1 LRRELQ
7 QQHQQLRKNYL
18 EKLAEALVLKREPY
32 LDTDPKYE
40 ERLTLRT
47 AKEVKRI
54 IRLEQKRKY
63 YRMIGSQLSDHT
75 DNAGG
80 LTRKDVPLH
89 PADLP
94 LTSLP
99 DPKTWKGPW
108 RSVTDPEEI
117 AKYVCI
123 INTRQYNQAQA
134 TPFGSGYLA
143 DTIGLN
149 IEHPAA
155 AHLLNGSFV
164 PDAGT
169 GLLPE
174 TLRVIEYLNRPSYLN
189 QPFPTTITTKEFQA
203 TYGVVKERASSSA
216 LGRHVGHYKAAA
228 QDDTLSQVHSAMMI
242 LPYKMGFSPQCWHRI
257 VDVML
262 EKEPGN
268 PKLHRLRI
276 NALIESD
283 YNQSQRIL
291 IARHLTHKLEDNNLV
306 PDMQYGS
313 RPGKLCIMPV
323 LNKQLSHDI
332 IRQTK
337 HTVAVIE
344 NDAVGCYD
352 RLMNPLLLL
361 AMRQLG
367 VTELM
372 AKSMSLTWSH
382 AHSVSLI
389 LNLQTGLVSPQYHCQ
404 YDDLFETM
412 MGTQARSIQWQ
423 YKAGVT
429 SEKPETDEDE
439 EPNEELWEDQSF
451 EEYYST
457 HESEETSQPSDL
469 EDEENE
475 VGRPDI
481 YVTRSGRRSKPPERL
496 IYDANACLIRT
507 NEHEDEETWSEQNLL
522 AFNASTDPETM
533 YHHQAMKQPDR
544 EYFQEAM
551 KKKCEAH

>member
-1 LRRELQ
+1 M
-7 QQHQQLRKNYL
+7 
-18 EKLAEALVLKREPY
+18 
-32 LDTDPKYE
+32 DPKYK

-47 AKEVKRI
+47 AKEVKRL

-80 LTRKDVPLH
+80 LTRIDVPLH
-89 PADLP
+89 LADLLP

-117 AKYVCI
+117 AKYVCMCI

-174 TLRVIEYLNRPSYLN
+174 MLKVIEYLKRPSYLN
-189 QPFPTTITTKEFQA
+189 QPFPTTITTKDFQA
-203 TYGVVKERASSSA
+203 TYGVVKERTSSSA
-216 LGRHVGHYKAAA
+216 SGHHVGHYKAAA
-228 QDDTLSQVHSAMMI
+228 QDDTLSQVHSTMMS
-242 LPYKMGFSPQCWHRI
+242 LPYKMGFSPQRWHRI

-276 NALIESD
+276 IALIESN

-291 IARHLTHKLEDNNLV
+291 IARRLTHILEDNNLV
-306 PDMQYGS
+306 TDMQYGS
-313 RPGKLCIMPV
+313 RPGKLCITPV

-337 HTVAVIE
+337 HTAAVIE

-361 AMRQLG
+361 AMRRLG

-372 AKSMSLTWSH
+372 ARSMSLTWSLTTH
-382 AHSVSLI
+382 AKKPSMASQRALT
-389 LNLQTGLVSPQYHCQ
+389 LALQRLHYLAPAK
-404 YDDLFETM
+404 DL
-412 MGTQARSIQWQ
+412 QQD
-423 YKAGVT
+423 
-429 SEKPETDEDE
+429 P
-439 EPNEELWEDQSF
+439 
-451 EEYYST
+451 YS
-457 HESEETSQPSDL
+457 
-469 EDEENE
+469 
-475 VGRPDI
+475 G
-481 YVTRSGRRSKPPERL
+481 Y
-496 IYDANACLIRT
+496 
-507 NEHEDEETWSEQNLL
+507 
-522 AFNASTDPETM
+522 
-533 YHHQAMKQPDR
+533 
-544 EYFQEAM
+544 
-551 KKKCEAH
+551 